1 MNKFWEHPFFIIGKF
16 ALTPSK
22 LVGFLLVLF
31 IATVFL
37 SLLRRFFLNKRPLT
51 FSEKGRRV
59 SLYQLIKYVTW
70 VLAISFC
77 ITILGFDVTILVAGS
92 AALLVGLGFGLQ
104 NIFSDFISGLLML
117 LEGKVKIGDV
127 MEVEQIVGKVQE
139 INLRTSVLL
148 TRDGYNII
156 VPNHKFITDNL
167 INWSHQSLERRFQ
180 INIGV
185 SYGSDVE
192 LVTKILIDCSLKQKE
207 LINNDKLRSFVRFSD
222 FGDSALLFNLMF
234 WTNDIFSVEQVKSDL
249 RYKIFNAFQENNISI
264 PFPQRD
270 VHIIKPE

>member
-1 MNKFWEHPFFIIGKF
+1 
-16 ALTPSK
+16 
-22 LVGFLLVLF
+22 

-37 SLLRRFFLNKRPLT
+37 SLLRKFFLQKRPLT

-70 VLAISFC
+70 VLSISFC
-77 ITILGFDVTILVAGS
+77 ITLLGFDVTILVAGS

-127 MEVEQIVGKVQE
+127 MEVEQIVGRVRE

-185 SYGSDVE
+185 SYCSDVD
-192 LVTKILIDCSLKQKE
+192 LVTRILIDCSLRQKE
-207 LINNDKLRSFVRFSD
+207 LIHNDKLRSFVRFSD
-222 FGDSALLFNLMF
+222 FGDNALLFHLMF

-249 RYKIFNAFQENNISI
+249 RYKIFKAFQENHISI

-270 VHIIKPE
+270 IHIIKPE

>member
-1 MNKFWEHPFFIIGKF
+1 MNKFWEHPFFVIGKF
-16 ALTPSK
+16 ELTPGK
-22 LVGFLLVLF
+22 LVGLLLILI

-59 SLYQLIKYVTW
+59 SLFQLIKYITW

-77 ITILGFDVTILVAGS
+77 ITLLGFDVTLLVAGS

-249 RYKIFNAFQENNISI
+249 RYKIFKAFQENNISI